1 MEDAVTIVHPVQEST
16 QSVLVK
22 VPLESAADAFVTRDA
37 WGRLPITLVPNRTF
51 SYQRGHLRLTVVGGA
66 AAVAAVGV
74 LYVFGI
80 VGVWW
85 LTAVI
90 LSIACALVV
99 PVLWSAFVVRIPEGA
114 SGLLLRKGKYL
125 RDIESG
131 AHLVP
136 PWISVSHLV
145 TRREI
150 PLGISVDEALTRDDV
165 RASVETLFIFTI
177 ADPYRFVFV
186 LPPDDFERVLRAS
199 CQQAARVLV
208 RRVSAAEIT
217 SLSWD
222 GNDDL
227 LETISADVAPYGIR
241 IVTIKVAYAQPSE
254 AFLRLQELRRL
265 TILQQQ
271 ITALAE
277 QGTVQTERS
286 PSGRLA
292 GSLRA
297 WEQTAD
303 VRAPTSV
310 H

>member
-37 WGRLPITLVPNRTF
+37 WGRLPITLVPNRAF
-51 SYQRGHLRLTVVGGA
+51 SYHRSHLRLTVIGG

-80 VGVWW
+80 VGAWW
-85 LTAVI
+85 LTAMI
-90 LSIACALVV
+90 LSIAFALAT

-114 SGLLLRKGKYL
+114 SGLLLRRGKYL

-150 PLGISVDEALTRDDV
+150 PLGISVDEALTQDDV

-186 LPPDDFERVLRAS
+186 LPPDDYERVLRAS
-199 CQQAARVLV
+199 CQEAARVLV
-208 RRVSAAEIT
+208 RRVGAAEIT

-227 LETISADVAPYGIR
+227 LEMINADVEPYGVR
-241 IVTIKVAYAQPSE
+241 IMKIKVAYAQPSE

-271 ITALAE
+271 ITAMVE
-277 QGTVQTERS
+277 QGTAQMERP

-292 GSLRA
+292 GSLQA

-303 VRAPTSV
+303 VHAHTSV